1 MCRALLL
8 LSHFRY
14 LEHIVHTILLNI
26 LYTLLYCL
34 TLFRDVSE
42 SQNEHDLNICVL
54 HVTRGESQLTR
65 CEFQAIS
72 SLLSFPT
79 TIHQPLLKLSFL
91 ETPPTSEYLAYT
103 HSIPTIHRTVYHKL
117 ICLKADLSL
126 RSQVLT
132 EDCVSPL
139 ETHTIPP

>member
-1 MCRALLL
+1 MLIFLL
-8 LSHFRY
+8 HFRDIKY
-14 LEHIVHTILLNI
+14 IVHTILLNI
-26 LYTLLYCL
+26 LYTMLYCL
-34 TLFRDVSE
+34 TLFLYVSK
-42 SQNEHDLNICVL
+42 SQIEHDLNICVL

-65 CEFQAIS
+65 CEFRAVS

-79 TIHQPLLKLSFL
+79 TTYTDLFLSFHFSKHRL
-91 ETPPTSEYLAYT
+91 HPNTTHTRTAYRRSLGLFT
-103 HSIPTIHRTVYHKL
+103 TNL
-117 ICLKADLSL
+117 FCLKADLSL